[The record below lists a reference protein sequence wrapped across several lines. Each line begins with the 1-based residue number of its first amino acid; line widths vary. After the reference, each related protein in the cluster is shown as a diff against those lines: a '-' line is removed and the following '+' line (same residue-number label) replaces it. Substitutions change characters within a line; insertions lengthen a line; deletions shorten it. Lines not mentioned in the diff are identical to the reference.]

1 MNNSSKLSFLDLLNI
16 LSFQIG
22 LQNLAL
28 NKQQVDSIMSEMQ
41 DGQDEMLKEIIK
53 QNKEIIALLKEMK
66 NAN

>member
-1 MNNSSKLSFLDLLNI
+1 MNNISKLSFLDLLNI

-28 NKQQVDSIMSEMQ
+28 NKQQVDSLMSEMQ

>member
-28 NKQQVDSIMSEMQ
+28 NKQQVDGLMSEMQ